1 MDMEEMLGQAEAT
14 TALLSLKTKSYGRFL
29 GKNYRDTLK
38 PCIYIYFLVG
48 LLPQNEKNANMLVQ
62 YDSSSSDSSDSENV
76 PPGVAEAELRRATL
90 VELLEKRAAYRT
102 ADRTGARE
110 HP

>member
-1 MDMEEMLGQAEAT
+1 
-14 TALLSLKTKSYGRFL
+14 
-29 GKNYRDTLK
+29 
-38 PCIYIYFLVG
+38 
-48 LLPQNEKNANMLVQ
+48 MLVQ

-110 HP
+110 HPYRLALIHELGKRVGVRCHRVECLLQPGKVKKAEHIHTALQRKTQPRKKRSLAEKNAD